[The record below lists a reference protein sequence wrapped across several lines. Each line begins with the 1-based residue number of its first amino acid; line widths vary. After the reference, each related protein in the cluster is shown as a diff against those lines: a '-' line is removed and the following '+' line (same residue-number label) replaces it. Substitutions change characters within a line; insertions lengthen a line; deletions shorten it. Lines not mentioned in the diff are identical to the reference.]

1 MSHANGWCRQC
12 NNSLCWAGTYSL
24 GCAETSHKLEGNVGR
39 ERAAWL
45 ETFQWRAGGWSA
57 TPGNCDGKIIRVLS
71 TGRSC
76 SDLHSADEKMSIE
89 GDVKG
94 EKPQRAQLPN
104 LDRTLS
110 FESEVAPAPQADFLC
125 RLCWSS
131 QSRLGKGTLTF
142 CGPCQQFQEHWTGS
156 GQVTATNLKT

>member
-45 ETFQWRAGGWSA
+45 ETFQRRAGGWSA
-57 TPGNCDGKIIRVLS
+57 TPGNCDGKIIWVLS

-94 EKPQRAQLPN
+94 ENPREHNCQTWTELWV
-104 LDRTLS
+104 LS
-110 FESEVAPAPQADFLC
+110 QKWLLHL
-125 RLCWSS
+125 R
-131 QSRLGKGTLTF
+131 LTF
-142 CGPCQQFQEHWTGS
+142 SAGFVGAPSPGWGKEPWPSVAHVNNFRSTGLA
-156 GQVTATNLKT
+156 VVR